1 MKNQKNEMYSVVMN
15 LITKSNY
22 GVKDINID
30 LYTLSYLESV
40 SKILIN
46 DDNHINYLFKIYDTY
61 YSDEK
66 YDEVL

>member
-1 MKNQKNEMYSVVMN
+1 MKNQNEMYSVVMN

-46 DDNHINYLFKIYDTY
+46 DDNHIDYLFKIYDAY
-61 YSDEK
+61 YDDSK
-66 YDEVL
+66 YDEAL